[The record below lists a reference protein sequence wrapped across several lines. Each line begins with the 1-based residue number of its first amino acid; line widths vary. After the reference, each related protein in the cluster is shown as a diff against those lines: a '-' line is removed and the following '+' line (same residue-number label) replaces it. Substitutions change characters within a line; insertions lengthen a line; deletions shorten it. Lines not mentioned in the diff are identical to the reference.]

1 MDLRVARIISAEKV
15 KDSEKLLRMDIDLG
29 DEQRQIVSGIAEF
42 YEPKALVGKEI
53 IVITN
58 LEPRTIF
65 GLESKGMLLA
75 AGDDDNISLLMPDKD
90 MPPGSKIT

>member
-1 MDLRVARIISAEKV
+1 MDLRVARIVNAEKV

-42 YEPKALVGKEI
+42 YEPEALVGKEI

-65 GLESKGMLLA
+65 GLESRGMLLA

-90 MPPGSKIT
+90 MPPGSKIS